1 MALARPCYWCHEM
14 VQNPTKTN
22 IPIRWIAR
30 LFGHDGL
37 RYAYDGA
44 MHFECED
51 AYLRFYSPVLLV
63 KHPRPQRNVGK
74 PDA

>member
-1 MALARPCYWCHEM
+1 MHYGRDDRAGEGP
-14 VQNPTKTN
+14 
-22 IPIRWIAR
+22 
-30 LFGHDGL
+30 DGL